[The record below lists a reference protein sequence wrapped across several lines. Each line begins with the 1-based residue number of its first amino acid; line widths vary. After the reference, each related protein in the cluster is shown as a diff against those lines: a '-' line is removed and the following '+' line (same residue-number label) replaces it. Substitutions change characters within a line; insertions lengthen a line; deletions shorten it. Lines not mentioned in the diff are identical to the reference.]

1 MTGIGMSAPALE
13 NDFDPRDTCERAVS
27 MLVPY
32 RKDGSMS
39 PAKKRQTMGKS
50 TRERE
55 LRERREQKQEKK
67 DRKKAAAEAGIAE
80 GVPPEPST
88 DDQ

>member
-1 MTGIGMSAPALE
+1 
-13 NDFDPRDTCERAVS
+13 
-27 MLVPY
+27 
-32 RKDGSMS
+32 MS

-67 DRKKAAAEAGIAE
+67 DRKKAAAEAGIVDGAPLDSESEPDAE
-80 GVPPEPST
+80 SVEQPATVSG
-88 DDQ
+88 

>member
-1 MTGIGMSAPALE
+1 
-13 NDFDPRDTCERAVS
+13 
-27 MLVPY
+27 
-32 RKDGSMS
+32 MS

-67 DRKKAAAEAGIAE
+67 DRKKAAAEAGVVD
-80 GVPPEPST
+80 GVLPESESEPDTESVE
-88 DDQ
+88 QSASVSS

>member
-1 MTGIGMSAPALE
+1 
-13 NDFDPRDTCERAVS
+13 
-27 MLVPY
+27 
-32 RKDGSMS
+32 MS

-67 DRKKAAAEAGIAE
+67 DRKKAAAEAGVVE
-80 GVPPEPST
+80 PPEYESEPDAQSVESVPG
-88 DDQ
+88 

>member
-1 MTGIGMSAPALE
+1 
-13 NDFDPRDTCERAVS
+13 
-27 MLVPY
+27 
-32 RKDGSMS
+32 MS

-67 DRKKAAAEAGIAE
+67 DRKKAAAEAGIVEDGA
-80 GVPPEPST
+80 PLDPESEPVEESVEQNAT
-88 DDQ
+88 VSS

>member
-1 MTGIGMSAPALE
+1 
-13 NDFDPRDTCERAVS
+13 
-27 MLVPY
+27 
-32 RKDGSMS
+32 MS

-67 DRKKAAAEAGIAE
+67 DRKKAAAEADGA
-80 GVPPEPST
+80 PPEPGLS
-88 DDQ
+88 DAPLDAQ

>member
-1 MTGIGMSAPALE
+1 
-13 NDFDPRDTCERAVS
+13 
-27 MLVPY
+27 
-32 RKDGSMS
+32 MS

-67 DRKKAAAEAGIAE
+67 DRKKAAAEAGLVDDVAPDSE
-80 GVPPEPST
+80 PEPDAENVEQAASIT
-88 DDQ
+88 G